1 MNGYTCLITGATD
14 GIGKEAA
21 IELAKK
27 GCKRFH
33 LIARNISLNNSFKNF
48 LSKKYNFID
57 LGPHS
62 IEKVDYTDY
71 AS

>member
-27 GCKRFH
+27 GC
-33 LIARNISLNNSFKNF
+33 N
-48 LSKKYNFID
+48 LSYWKKQSK
-57 LGPHS
+57 GG
-62 IEKVDYTDY
+62 ECCKTDKKCC
-71 AS
+71 

>member
-27 GCKRFH
+27 GCN
-33 LIARNISLNNSFKNF
+33 LILIGRNRVKGENVVEQIRSVADSHVDLSL
-48 LSKKYNFID
+48 I
-57 LGPHS
+57 H
-62 IEKVDYTDY
+62 I
-71 AS
+71 